1 MKLDFNDLDNVHSKN
16 YVLELRKIFED
27 NFLMKFDVF
36 DIEGNDQEE
45 ELEDRLTGDEQMNIG
60 KKNSSKKKQQ
70 NQKLL
75 WRK

>member
-1 MKLDFNDLDNVHSKN
+1 
-16 YVLELRKIFED
+16 
-27 NFLMKFDVF
+27 MKFDVF